1 MYQALS
7 AVREDD
13 TERTKRRASPGR
25 WQPEGSGCGS
35 NFVQINTVSIIIK
48 SLVSQGESWS
58 GIYFGAQGLSAIGV
72 KGNLSSVGDKAYWA
86 IDDTCEAH
94 GFRL

>member
-35 NFVQINTVSIIIK
+35 NFVQINMVPIIIK
-48 SLVSQGESWS
+48 SLVSLGDSLALIILKHRLVYR
-58 GIYFGAQGLSAIGV
+58 IYPL
-72 KGNLSSVGDKAYWA
+72 
-86 IDDTCEAH
+86 
-94 GFRL
+94 